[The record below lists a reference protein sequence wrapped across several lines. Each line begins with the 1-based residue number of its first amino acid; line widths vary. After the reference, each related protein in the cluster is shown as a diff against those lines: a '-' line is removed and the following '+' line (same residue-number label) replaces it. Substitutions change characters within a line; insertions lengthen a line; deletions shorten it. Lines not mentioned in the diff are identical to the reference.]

1 MYKIAV
7 CIPTFKRP
15 IMLKK
20 CITSV
25 IENNFNKDLISNVD
39 IIIVDNDADKTAEP
53 IVSELKETVPANFE
67 LNYFNYPVKGLSNV
81 RNELLNRAIEHSV
94 DYIIGIDDDEY
105 ASAEWINE
113 MVLTASINNA
123 DCAVG
128 PAIPIMEVEVPKSIS
143 YHFNYHKLS
152 NGKQI
157 QFLETN
163 NYLLKIDF
171 ILQHKLN
178 FDDRFNFTGGED
190 NQFGIEALK
199 KGAKICWAANAPIY
213 ETIPA
218 KRASVNWLIKRNYRS
233 AITFTYSLILEKEY
247 LKVFKKVMASIA
259 YMILSIFSL
268 IFMLSNSKYKY
279 WGIIKIA
286 TAFGG
291 FASLFNL
298 KFYEYHQDLKATR

>member
-1 MYKIAV
+1 MYNVAV
-7 CIPTFKRP
+7 CIPTHKRP

-20 CITSV
+20 SIISV
-25 IENNFNKDLISNVD
+25 IENNLNADIIKSVN
-39 IIIVDNDADKTAEP
+39 IIIVDNDADKTAESV
-53 IVSELKETVPANFE
+53 VSEIKGTIPVKFQLH
-67 LNYFNYPVKGLSNV
+67 YFNYPVKGLSNV
-81 RNELLNRAIEHSV
+81 RNELLKRAIEYSA

-113 MVLTASINNA
+113 MILTASINNA

-128 PAIPIMEVEVPKSIS
+128 PAIPVMEKPAPTGIL
-143 YHFNYHKLS
+143 YHFTYHKLT

-163 NYLLKIDF
+163 NYLLKTEF
-171 ILQHKLN
+171 ILKHKLT

-199 KGAKICWAANAPIY
+199 RGARIFWAAKAPIY
-213 ETIPA
+213 EIIPV
-218 KRASVNWLIKRNYRS
+218 KRASVSWLIKRNYRS
-233 AITFTYSLILEKEY
+233 AITYTYSLLLERNY
-247 LKVFKKVMASIA
+247 FMIFKKVMASIA

-268 IFMLSNSKYKY
+268 VFILTGSKYKY
-279 WGIIKIA
+279 WGVIKIA

-298 KFYEYHQDLKATR
+298 KFYEYHKDLKATS